1 MATITSNA
9 SGNWSAGATWVGG
22 IKPADGDAVV
32 IAAGHNVLM
41 DDDLS
46 AYTGLL
52 AVTITGGAT
61 PGMLYFMNGTSGH
74 LKIRTGYNLVG
85 TTDTNR
91 GRLLANSDGIWGNT
105 GALAF
110 ANKAIIDL
118 QGTSKIQALNLDI
131 ALYCT
136 HPANWFVETYK
147 TVYTCNQ
154 ATDVNVDTDVLTF
167 GTAPPAAGTPVRV
180 KSSGTLPGGLS
191 ADRIYYTRIISGNTC
206 KLALQN
212 NDATIVDITSI
223 GDGTLTMYDGHTN
236 TATKILNVIQ
246 DITADAPWTTVAGH
260 NRIVLADIAPEAY
273 DQQRDTLATIAAG
286 ALTITTNNVDSVQ
299 FPCARI
305 YLSSRNVSIR
315 SNGTTKDQPIVDFT
329 SAATHGGVFDCEIV
343 NTYQPGT
350 QTTFYGYGIL
360 YGSGHTLSGVI
371 TGCYRGIAYG
381 SGHTLLGVITGCSY
395 GIAYGSGHTIS
406 GVITGCLYGIAYG
419 SGHTISGVI
428 TGCGYGIFY
437 GSGHTISGVI
447 TGCYCGTFYGSGHT
461 ISEVITGCYYGIFYG
476 LGHTLLGVI
485 TGCLYGIFYGSGH
498 TLLGVITGCL
508 YGIAYGSGHTIS
520 GEIKSN
526 SYDYFFPFGLV
537 TLIDNGQNTFVL
549 HDRNL
554 IGGIGRVSVENYGG
568 VAGAYKAIDAFGDV
582 LKTACN
588 GVGDAPSVDP
598 DGGNGYCIEA
608 SNIQSNCGAQN
619 SPLVIFDKHRIWMTA
634 VAHTVTYKVQTTY
647 AGISAG
653 NLKLTA
659 RYWNAGVLTEV
670 TNEPAINQR
679 TGPTDWTQTLT
690 VTFTP
695 TQADWVDFKIE
706 LMEYEAGNEVYIWPT
721 PVIS

>member
-191 ADRIYYTRIISGNTC
+191 ADRIYYTRTISGNTC

-360 YGSGHTLSGVI
+360 YGSGHTLSG
-371 TGCYRGIAYG
+371 
-381 SGHTLLGVITGCSY
+381 
-395 GIAYGSGHTIS
+395 
-406 GVITGCLYGIAYG
+406 
-419 SGHTISGVI
+419 
-428 TGCGYGIFY
+428 
-437 GSGHTISGVI
+437 
-447 TGCYCGTFYGSGHT
+447 
-461 ISEVITGCYYGIFYG
+461 VITGCYYGIFYG

>member
-381 SGHTLLGVITGCSY
+381 SGHTISGVITGCSI
-395 GIAYGSGHTIS
+395 GIYYGSGHTIS
-406 GVITGCLYGIAYG
+406 GVITGCNTGIYHG
-419 SGHTISGVI
+419 LGYTISGVI
-428 TGCGYGIFY
+428 TGCSTGIYYGLGHTLSGVITGCNYGIYY

-447 TGCYCGTFYGSGHT
+447 TGCYYGINYGSGYT
-461 ISEVITGCYYGIFYG
+461 ISGVITGCYYGIN
-476 LGHTLLGVI
+476 H
-485 TGCLYGIFYGSGH
+485 
-498 TLLGVITGCL
+498 
-508 YGIAYGSGHTIS
+508 GSGHTIS
-520 GEIKSN
+520 GVVKSN

>member
-147 TVYTCNQ
+147 TAYTCNQ

-191 ADRIYYTRIISGNTC
+191 ADRIYYTRTISGNTC

-371 TGCYRGIAYG
+371 TGCY
-381 SGHTLLGVITGCSY
+381 
-395 GIAYGSGHTIS
+395 
-406 GVITGCLYGIAYG
+406 
-419 SGHTISGVI
+419 
-428 TGCGYGIFY
+428 
-437 GSGHTISGVI
+437 
-447 TGCYCGTFYGSGHT
+447 
-461 ISEVITGCYYGIFYG
+461 
-476 LGHTLLGVI
+476 
-485 TGCLYGIFYGSGH
+485 
-498 TLLGVITGCL
+498 

-670 TNEPAINQR
+670 TNEPAISQR

>member
-147 TVYTCNQ
+147 TAYTCNQ

-191 ADRIYYTRIISGNTC
+191 ADRIYYTRTISGNTC

-236 TATKILNVIQ
+236 TATKTLNVIQ

-350 QTTFYGYGIL
+350 QTTFYGYGIAYGSGYTL
-360 YGSGHTLSGVI
+360 LGVITGCYCGIAYGSGHTLSGVI
-371 TGCYRGIAYG
+371 TGCY
-381 SGHTLLGVITGCSY
+381 
-395 GIAYGSGHTIS
+395 
-406 GVITGCLYGIAYG
+406 
-419 SGHTISGVI
+419 
-428 TGCGYGIFY
+428 YGIFY
-437 GSGHTISGVI
+437 GSGHTISGVV
-447 TGCYCGTFYGSGHT
+447 TGCCYGIYYGSGHT
-461 ISEVITGCYYGIFYG
+461 ISGVVTGCYCGIY
-476 LGHTLLGVI
+476 
-485 TGCLYGIFYGSGH
+485 
-498 TLLGVITGCL
+498 
-508 YGIAYGSGHTIS
+508 YGSGHTIS

-549 HDRNL
+549 RDRNL

>member
-147 TVYTCNQ
+147 TAYTCNQ

-191 ADRIYYTRIISGNTC
+191 ADRIYYTRTISGNTC

-350 QTTFYGYGIL
+350 QTTFYGYGIAYGSGHTISGVITGCCYGIA

-371 TGCYRGIAYG
+371 TGCY
-381 SGHTLLGVITGCSY
+381 
-395 GIAYGSGHTIS
+395 
-406 GVITGCLYGIAYG
+406 
-419 SGHTISGVI
+419 
-428 TGCGYGIFY
+428 YGIFY
-437 GSGHTISGVI
+437 GSGHTISGVV
-447 TGCYCGTFYGSGHT
+447 TGCCYGIYYGSGHT
-461 ISEVITGCYYGIFYG
+461 ISGVVTGCYCGIY
-476 LGHTLLGVI
+476 
-485 TGCLYGIFYGSGH
+485 
-498 TLLGVITGCL
+498 
-508 YGIAYGSGHTIS
+508 YGSGHTIS

-549 HDRNL
+549 RDRNL